1 MYSALIVEDELFA
14 LHSMRDML
22 DWNGAG
28 IDRVYEAANGKE
40 AYEVYLRQR
49 PDIILTDL
57 SMPVM
62 DGLALIRNIREKEAD
77 AKTRIIIMTCI
88 DDFTQAQQA
97 LNMGVSHYFLK
108 ATASCRDIQKILQ
121 DTTMDLDRERLGQD
135 TNSAE
140 RAMQILK
147 YGKAL
152 PPEDAAAALLA
163 AGISPKEDYAVLL
176 LSLPRKDSLL
186 PDREILQRA
195 VKAYSGADAKILRI
209 SSACCAF
216 LLHQENAE
224 RLSGALPLL
233 CTELSAPGSGQ
244 MRACMSGRTQG
255 SDRLAEAVRQAE
267 KGLELCYF
275 TGVYS
280 SLYAGQED
288 FPVPEDISIRLLALP
303 NVFLHVPRKFAD
315 SYESRIRQITSRSYP
330 DSGSFQEALSAVAV
344 WLSMQTDSARDSLEE
359 SCVSCTRKISES
371 ETLRECIAC
380 FEQYATDILN
390 LSSFSKQMPD
400 CVKEALHY
408 IHSNLDH
415 ALSLNEIAEHIHLNP
430 AYLSTLFRKVM
441 DQSPISYIN
450 SVRIERAK
458 LLLRST
464 EQSISEIAASLG
476 FTQDIYFYRLF
487 KQLTKVTPSEYRSSA
502 RWQEER
508 TGQWM
513 PEARYN
519 ETLSGDRHLKPAK
532 KGQTDDRSESV
543 GEEENT

>member
-40 AYEVYLRQR
+40 AYEVYLRER

-62 DGLALIRNIREKEAD
+62 DGLTLIRNIREKEAD

-147 YGKAL
+147 HGRAL

-195 VKAYSGADAKILRI
+195 VKAYSGADVKILRI

-224 RLSGALPLL
+224 RLSDALPLL
-233 CTELSAPGSGQ
+233 CEELSAAGSGQ

-275 TGVYS
+275 TG
-280 SLYAGQED
+280 G
-288 FPVPEDISIRLLALP
+288 
-303 NVFLHVPRKFAD
+303 
-315 SYESRIRQITSRSYP
+315 
-330 DSGSFQEALSAVAV
+330 
-344 WLSMQTDSARDSLEE
+344 
-359 SCVSCTRKISES
+359 
-371 ETLRECIAC
+371 
-380 FEQYATDILN
+380 
-390 LSSFSKQMPD
+390 
-400 CVKEALHY
+400 
-408 IHSNLDH
+408 
-415 ALSLNEIAEHIHLNP
+415 
-430 AYLSTLFRKVM
+430 
-441 DQSPISYIN
+441 
-450 SVRIERAK
+450 
-458 LLLRST
+458 
-464 EQSISEIAASLG
+464 
-476 FTQDIYFYRLF
+476 
-487 KQLTKVTPSEYRSSA
+487 
-502 RWQEER
+502 
-508 TGQWM
+508 
-513 PEARYN
+513 
-519 ETLSGDRHLKPAK
+519 
-532 KGQTDDRSESV
+532 
-543 GEEENT
+543 

>member
-40 AYEVYLRQR
+40 AYEVYLRER

-62 DGLALIRNIREKEAD
+62 DGLTLIRNIREKEAD

-147 YGKAL
+147 HGRAL

-195 VKAYSGADAKILRI
+195 VKAYSGADVKILRI

-224 RLSGALPLL
+224 RLSDALPLL
-233 CTELSAPGSGQ
+233 CEELSAAGSGQ

-280 SLYAGQED
+280 SLYAGQEA

-315 SYESRIRQITSRSYP
+315 SYESRIRQITSRSYQ

-502 RWQEER
+502 RWQEEG

-519 ETLSGDRHLKPAK
+519 ETLSGDSQLKPAK
-532 KGQTDDRSESV
+532 KGQADDRGESV

>member
-28 IDRVYEAANGKE
+28 IGRVYEAANGKE
-40 AYEVYLRQR
+40 AYEVYLRER

-62 DGLALIRNIREKEAD
+62 DGLALIRNIREKEGD

-88 DDFTQAQQA
+88 DDFAQAQQA

-121 DTTMDLDRERLGQD
+121 STTKDLDKERLGQD
-135 TNSAE
+135 TSPAE

-147 YGKAL
+147 HGGTL

-163 AGISPKEDYAVLL
+163 VGISSEEDYAVLFL
-176 LSLPRKDSLL
+176 CLSRKDSLL
-186 PDREILQRA
+186 PGHEILQRTVRA
-195 VKAYSGADAKILRI
+195 CSGADTEILPI
-209 SSACCAF
+209 SPGCCASV
-216 LLHQENAE
+216 LHQQEAG
-224 RLSGALPLL
+224 RLSMALPHL
-233 CTELSAPGSGQ
+233 CAELSASVDGG
-244 MRACMSGRTQG
+244 MRACMSGRAHGPG
-255 SDRLAEAVRQAE
+255 SLAEAVRQAQ
-267 KGLELCYF
+267 KGLDLCYF
-275 TGVYS
+275 TGASS
-280 SLYAGQED
+280 SLYAGQEE
-288 FPVPEDISIRLLALP
+288 FPVPEDISIRLLTLP

-315 SYESRIRQITSRSYP
+315 SYETRIRQITSRRYP

-344 WLSMQTDSARDSLEE
+344 WLSMQTDSAKDSLEE
-359 SCVSCTRKISES
+359 NCVLCTRQMSES
-371 ETLRECIAC
+371 ETLQECVAC

-390 LSSFSKQMPD
+390 LSSFSRQMPD

-441 DQSPISYIN
+441 NQSPISYIN

-464 EQSISEIAASLG
+464 DQPVSEIAASLG

-487 KQLTKVTPSEYRSSA
+487 KQLTKVTPNEYRSS
-502 RWQEER
+502 
-508 TGQWM
+508 GQ
-513 PEARYN
+513 
-519 ETLSGDRHLKPAK
+519 
-532 KGQTDDRSESV
+532 
-543 GEEENT
+543 